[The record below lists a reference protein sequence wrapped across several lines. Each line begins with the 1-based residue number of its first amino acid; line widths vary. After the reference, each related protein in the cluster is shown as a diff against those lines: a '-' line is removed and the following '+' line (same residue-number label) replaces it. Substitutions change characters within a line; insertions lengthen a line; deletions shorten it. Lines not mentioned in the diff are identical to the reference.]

1 MHNLPTYNFPCTFP
15 IRRINLRSGI
25 AGSKGMRIC
34 NCDRNCQIISKEIM
48 GGSLY
53 ACSHQQY
60 MTAIN
65 FPTHLPTKCVLRLF
79 DLYQTGRLKMACQ
92 YDFNFH
98 FSPCECAMTNYCNT
112 DGFKQQKCILSQFW
126 RLEEENQG
134 VGRAA
139 LPSEN
144 PFLPLPASGWAG
156 ILAVSCLVD
165 TSLQSLPLSSHGL
178 LPCVSVP
185 LCPNFFLLISTP
197 FILYLGPILG
207 LPW

>member
-1 MHNLPTYNFPCTFP
+1 MTTNNIAMHNLPTHNFPRTFL
-15 IRRINLRSGI
+15 IRSINLRSGI
-25 AGSKGMRIC
+25 AGSKGMCIC
-34 NCDRNCQIISKEIM
+34 NCDRNCQIISKEII

-53 ACSHQQY
+53 ACSHQQN

-65 FPTHLPTKCVLRLF
+65 FPMHLPTKCVIRLL

-92 YDFNFH
+92 CDFNFH
-98 FSPCECAMTNYCNT
+98 FSPCECAMTNYRNI

-144 PFLPLPASGWAG
+144 PSLPLPASGWAG
-156 ILAVSCLVD
+156 IPAVPSCRCIPPILA
-165 TSLQSLPLSSHGL
+165 
-178 LPCVSVP
+178 SVFTWPSP
-185 LCPNFFLLISTP
+185 LCVCASVQISFFFFQISFFL
-197 FILYLGPILG
+197 
-207 LPW
+207 